1 MLPRR
6 QPSDIVARL
15 FQARGAD
22 LLRYL
27 RQRVRSASDA
37 KDLAQEAYLRF
48 IRITDPE
55 RLDNPEAYLFRIAAN
70 LLWEHQLRARKLQEH
85 APLPDTPVTE
95 HTPLDLAELSEAAVG
110 IRVALDELPLLP
122 RSVLILHLRD
132 GFTCAQIAAQ
142 TGISTAMVKKHLKKA
157 LSHCR
162 AELGE
167 FLSSTR
173 KDR

>member
-1 MLPRR
+1 MSRNTRSPDAVTKLY
-6 QPSDIVARL
+6 L
-15 FQARGAD
+15 ARGAD

-48 IRITDPE
+48 IRVTDPE

-70 LLWEHQLRARKLQEH
+70 LIWEHQLRARKLREH

-95 HTPLDLAELSEAAVG
+95 QGPLALAQLSQASAG
-110 IRVALDELPLLP
+110 LKIALDELPLLP
-122 RSVLILHLRD
+122 RSVLILHIRD
-132 GFTCAQIAAQ
+132 GFTCAQIATQ
-142 TGISTAMVKKHLKKA
+142 TGISTAMAKKHLKRA

-162 AELGE
+162 KQLSELT
-167 FLSSTR
+167 S
-173 KDR
+173 